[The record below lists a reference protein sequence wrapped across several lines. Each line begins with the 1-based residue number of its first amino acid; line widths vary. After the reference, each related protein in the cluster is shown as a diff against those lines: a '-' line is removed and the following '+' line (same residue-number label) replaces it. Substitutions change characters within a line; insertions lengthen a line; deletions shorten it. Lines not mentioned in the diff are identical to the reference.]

1 MPKIPNRVGFIM
13 RVLISSVLILVFFS
27 FCDQPPKSME
37 VQIGET
43 NESSTQATEP
53 ENKEKSDEEIIK
65 ETVQALVTIS
75 ENVIKNKK
83 EKDSIRIA
91 NREQLYAYRIG
102 LPIND
107 IDEVFEAYKT
117 LGETDNIYVL
127 KQTKRDYYLVYYDGS
142 GKQQLEDSLES
153 FKTKL
158 PDIYNNDIS
167 VINIIDLCAKSKE
180 KLMVGEKLT
189 KRKEEV
195 QIPCLTCEK

>member
-13 RVLISSVLILVFFS
+13 KILISSILILVFFS
-27 FCDQPPKSME
+27 FCDPPPKSME
-37 VQIGET
+37 VQVGET

-53 ENKEKSDEEIIK
+53 ESKEKSDEEVIK
-65 ETVQALVTIS
+65 ETVQALVTIG

-107 IDEVFEAYKT
+107 IDEVFEAYKA
-117 LGETDNIYVL
+117 LNETDNIYVL
-127 KQTKRDYYLVYYDGS
+127 KQSKRDYYLVYYDGS

-158 PDIYNNDIS
+158 PDTYSNHIS
-167 VINIIDLCAKSKE
+167 VINIIDLCIRSKE